1 MKENHHILCVDS
13 IVARWWRGLKS
24 RTTKL
29 FPECLFSPRAS
40 NSENLLFVQIE
51 IIIEPI
57 NFLLHIGADCI
68 KSKVMTGHLQ
78 MPDFS
83 SSLSAALQGQNLIH
97 FSAWTQKVSSG
108 QTKKKKNRKPNLPYT
123 SSNDAFTDLLKKNP
137 KILRR
142 YSLPVT
148 VGSFKQAKGEL

>member
-1 MKENHHILCVDS
+1 MRNWNKLNNIFIITKYILIILPLMKENHHILCVDS

-68 KSKVMTGHLQ
+68 KSKMMTGHLQ

-97 FSAWTQKVSSG
+97 FSARTQKVSSG
-108 QTKKKKNRKPNLPYT
+108 QTKKKKIGNLIFLIPP
-123 SSNDAFTDLLKKNP
+123 AMMHLLT
-137 KILRR
+137 
-142 YSLPVT
+142 Y
-148 VGSFKQAKGEL
+148 